1 MSQLRRFWNLH
12 FLGCQLVISIVISIA
27 FLVWILRFNGAV
39 AVGSILQG
47 NRSAIYGAL
56 AAIFGSLLGFG
67 ITALSIIVG
76 YSTSER
82 FDFLRKSKHY
92 HTLWDILI
100 STIRVL
106 SISTIVMLIGLI
118 FDRDNSPQYL
128 ILCGSVFVA
137 VLSLFQLWNCLWV
150 LEQVIRIITVERQP

>member
-1 MSQLRRFWNLH
+1 MSQVRRFWNLH
-12 FLGCQLVISIVISIA
+12 FLGCQLAISLVIGIA
-27 FLVWILRFNGAV
+27 FLVWVFRFNGSV
-39 AVGSILQG
+39 VVDGILHG

-56 AAIFGSLLGFG
+56 SAIFGSLLGFV

-100 STIRVL
+100 NTIRVL
-106 SISTIVMLIGLI
+106 SVSTIVMVISLI
-118 FDRDNSPQYL
+118 FDRDSSPQYL
-128 ILCGSVFVA
+128 IFCGSVFVA
-137 VLSLFQLWNCLWV
+137 TLSLFQLWNCLWV
-150 LEQVIRIITVERQP
+150 LERVIRIITVERQP

>member
-12 FLGCQLVISIVISIA
+12 FLGCQLAISIVISIG
-27 FLVWILRFNGAV
+27 FLIWVFWFNGSV
-39 AVGSILQG
+39 AVGSILKG
-47 NRSAIYGAL
+47 NRSAIYGTL
-56 AAIFGSLLGFG
+56 AAIFGSLLGFV

-100 STIRVL
+100 NTIRVL
-106 SISTIVMLIGLI
+106 SVSTIVMVIGLI

-128 ILCGSVFVA
+128 ILCCGVFVA
-137 VLSLFQLWNCLWV
+137 ALSLFQLWNCLWV
-150 LEQVIRIITVERQP
+150 LERVIRIITVERQP